1 MTARPLPPPGSSR
14 TISDAD
20 VNQEVPSYP
29 PTSHSQPSIA
39 AQSQPHQSPAVH
51 EQHARSGSTAHYG
64 SQSAPHGLA
73 HKQHHQQDEVVEI
86 RKRDFGFLPIPK
98 SRRHDPRKK
107 VDVEFGFT
115 WRMNLVFAVAAT
127 VSVMNLYYIQ
137 PMLVAIA
144 NDFGVSHTRISSIPT
159 LAQGGYGIGIVLVSP
174 LGDLV
179 RRRQLV
185 LLLVFLTTFLSIG
198 LALAKSVAQ
207 LEGLSFITCLLT
219 VTPQIV
225 IPWTA
230 DLAPSNKRASAM
242 SITLS
247 GLITGLV
254 CGRVLAGILSNFAS
268 WRDAYWLAVGLQG
281 FMLVVL
287 YLTLPDT
294 PDKKIGL
301 SYFGVLWSMAKFMVT
316 YPTLVQACLCSVFS
330 SAVFAG
336 FWVTLTFVLNDQ
348 PYHYNSFEIGLFGL
362 LGLVGA
368 LLAPQWGKLVDKV
381 HPYLG
386 QLLGLSTN
394 LIAMVVALAGA
405 NLHISAVC
413 IAIVLY
419 DAGQQLYQVSS
430 SYRIAGLDPKARARL
445 NGCSL
450 LAVFVGQTSGTA
462 ALTAIYNHHGWHP
475 TGATAV
481 AFVGCAL
488 LVLSARGPHEVGWLG
503 WSGGGQILRREKLV
517 DLSPEATT
525 EKVTVKKRKDKK
537 GMNSDGDAGAGP
549 ATGAGGGGGGV
560 GMSDGVEAR
569 YVIED
574 GAERDGESEEG
585 DDDGDGPEVVE
596 TKEAKAGH
604 HQV

>member
-1 MTARPLPPPGSSR
+1 MAARPPSPIGLSR
-14 TISDAD
+14 AFS
-20 VNQEVPSYP
+20 NPPSYP
-29 PTSHSQPSIA
+29 PTFQNSIDIQPAFHLQADPISHP
-39 AQSQPHQSPAVH
+39 PH
-51 EQHARSGSTAHYG
+51 
-64 SQSAPHGLA
+64 
-73 HKQHHQQDEVVEI
+73 DEIKI
-86 RKRDFGFLPIPK
+86 RKLDFGFLPIPK
-98 SRRHDPRKK
+98 NRRHDPRKK
-107 VDVEFGFT
+107 PDVEFGFT

-144 NDFGVSHTRISSIPT
+144 NDFDVSHTRISSIPT
-159 LAQGGYGIGIVLVSP
+159 LAQGGYGVGILIISP

-185 LLLVFLTTFLSIG
+185 LLLMTLTTILSIG

-207 LEGLSFITCLLT
+207 LEGLSFIVCLLT

-254 CGRVLAGILSNFAS
+254 FGRVLAGILSNFAS

-287 YLTLPDT
+287 YLALPDT
-294 PDKKIGL
+294 PDKNIGL

-316 YPTLVQACLCSVFS
+316 YPTLVQACICSMFS
-330 SAVFAG
+330 SAIFAG

-348 PYHYNSFEIGLFGL
+348 PYQYNSFQIGLFGL

-368 LLAPQWGKLVDKV
+368 ILAPQWGKLVDKV

-386 QLLGLSTN
+386 QLIGLSTN
-394 LIAMVVALAGA
+394 LVAMVVALAGA

-419 DAGQQLYQVSS
+419 DAGQQLSQVSS

-450 LAVFVGQTSGTA
+450 LAVFIGQTSGTA

-481 AFVGCAL
+481 AFIGCAL
-488 LVLSARGPHEVGWLG
+488 IVLLSRGPHEVGWIG
-503 WSGGGQILRREKLV
+503 WSGGGQILRREELD
-517 DLSPEATT
+517 DLSPEAVT
-525 EKVTVKKRKDKK
+525 EKVRVKKKVLKHDTKEAGSVSGPGLK
-537 GMNSDGDAGAGP
+537 TDANAGVGAGP
-549 ATGAGGGGGGV
+549 GIG
-560 GMSDGVEAR
+560 AR
-569 YVIED
+569 YAYDE
-574 GAERDGESEEG
+574 GEEAEEENSVELVHNR
-585 DDDGDGPEVVE
+585 EV
-596 TKEAKAGH
+596 KPGSA
-604 HQV
+604 QV

>member
-1 MTARPLPPPGSSR
+1 MTARPIAPSGPAGTSSS
-14 TISDAD
+14 TDIKT
-20 VNQEVPSYP
+20 PSYP
-29 PTSHSQPSIA
+29 PSIALQPQVDPQAQAPETAASGSPAHQTSHDAI
-39 AQSQPHQSPAVH
+39 
-51 EQHARSGSTAHYG
+51 
-64 SQSAPHGLA
+64 
-73 HKQHHQQDEVVEI
+73 KI
-86 RKRDFGFLPIPK
+86 RKLDFGFLPIPK

-144 NDFGVSHTRISSIPT
+144 NDFNVSHTRISAIPT
-159 LAQGGYGIGIVLVSP
+159 LAQGGYGVGIVLVSP

-185 LLLVFLTTFLSIG
+185 LLLMTLTTVLSIG

-230 DLAPSNKRASAM
+230 DLAPSNRRASAM

-254 CGRVLAGILSNFAS
+254 FGRVLAGILSNFAS

-281 FMLVVL
+281 FMLLVL

-301 SYFGVLWSMAKFMVT
+301 SYFGVLWSMAKFIVT
-316 YPTLVQACLCSVFS
+316 YPTLVQACLCSAFS

-336 FWVTLTFVLNDQ
+336 FWVTLTFVLSDQ
-348 PYHYNSFEIGLFGL
+348 PYRYNSFEIGLFGL

-368 LLAPQWGKLVDKV
+368 ILAPQWGKLVDKV

-386 QLLGLSTN
+386 QVTGLSIN

-405 NLHISAVC
+405 NLHIAAVC
-413 IAIVLY
+413 IAIVLL

-462 ALTAIYNHHGWHP
+462 ALTAIYNRHGWHP

-481 AFVGCAL
+481 AFIGCAL
-488 LVLSARGPHEVGWLG
+488 LILSTRGPHEVGWVG
-503 WSGGGQILRREKLV
+503 WSGGGQILRRAKLT
-517 DLSPEATT
+517 DLSPEAVT
-525 EKVTVKKRKDKK
+525 EKVKVRVKDQKDKK
-537 GMNSDGDAGAGP
+537 AG
-549 ATGAGGGGGGV
+549 TGAPSDYLRDRERKDGGGV
-560 GMSDGVEAR
+560 ADDALTAAAAGPTSGNEEVEIEGNGGQSAR
-569 YVIED
+569 IET
-574 GAERDGESEEG
+574 R
-585 DDDGDGPEVVE
+585 EV
-596 TKEAKAGH
+596 AHGSA
-604 HQV
+604 QV